1 MNKKTTKTFAGA
13 LLAGIL
19 PMVVSAQTT
28 FFSDNFTGA
37 STVNSATP
45 ANPTATSTAYEE
57 ISTKAWTPTAPV
69 IGGHLKFG
77 FVSTTSGN
85 GQIQALFANSPV
97 ALFQNGDYVQLTIV
111 FTNTAGCLTG
121 AGQLGVGLYSSGQV
135 KPYPGGYSTAGAGGS
150 LSGYAQNWQG
160 YVGQINYTGS
170 ASRIMTR
177 PSNASTATANNQD
190 LISSGSSSSSY
201 VGSATI
207 GSTVTSTVTLTAG
220 ATYTEVL
227 YAMLNGVNSVAVTNF
242 LYSGA
247 GTGGTLLTSFGAVA
261 TNTTFTTSAFDGL
274 AFGYMDRS
282 TDTSNTLDVASIQV
296 AGSVSAPTP
305 PNIITQPSGVVVANG
320 GAAAFTVSATGVGL
334 TYQWHRHGTNLIDG
348 ANISG
353 STSSQLIVSSASSA
367 DVAAA
372 DATGYYVTI
381 SGAGNLSTNSLTNS
395 LSLIAPVSLYYS
407 GSGPWDVNNS
417 ASWNTDDA
425 QDQSAYFNYGDALV
439 FDDGGAG
446 GTVTLTGN
454 FLSASS
460 VTVSHTTASAP
471 YTWSGTGSFAGPGSL
486 IYNGSGQFNV
496 NNANTFTGGT
506 IISNAAA
513 NLHLGNAN
521 GLGTGPV
528 TLTGG
533 GGTMEWTVGGGS
545 ASGLGNVIVADNFT
559 IQLDTASTY
568 SGVIL
573 GSLSGTIGKTLTLA
587 SGPTNTSVNER
598 VRLYGT
604 NTVCN
609 ANITFNSGGNNLM
622 SLAPYASSGSQVFN
636 GVIAGDGSIWQ
647 RGSAS
652 TILNAQNT
660 YSGGTYITS
669 GGIGFGV
676 NSTPTTGTVT
686 SGPIGTGPLYIAPE
700 NGSANGS
707 GTVLAS
713 GGAITIANALQYP
726 TNNQILIIG
735 GTNVLTF
742 SGPYTLNG
750 NDGLV
755 TNRTFQVN
763 NTNAP
768 VTISGVIS
776 DNGTGCG
783 FIKTGVGN
791 LYLDGVNT
799 YTGITTNNSATPV
812 TGLGVLAG
820 TGTIAGNVFIQTN
833 SAIGGGDASGMG
845 TFNIGGN
852 LTINGNG
859 WFRVNRSGSASDY
872 VAVTGNITNLGTG
885 TIAITNQG
893 TTLQIGDTFTLFNKA
908 VTGAGTLAVTGG
920 NVTWTNK
927 LAINGTIAVVQSP
940 DVGVLASIAVAGQLG
955 VNLTNTITVT
965 NLGPGT
971 ASGLVVTDS
980 LPAIVGFVSATG
992 GGSTN
997 GNVHQVVWSGF
1008 SLPANT
1014 VTNFTLIVTAPTA
1027 GNATNI
1033 VTVASSVVDPSLA
1046 NNTATNVTV
1055 ITATIVPTVPPH
1067 VSSFSLTGGNLV
1079 ISATNGVNGGTYY
1092 LLGATNAALP
1102 LNQWKALATNVI
1114 TAGSGTA
1121 TFTFTGT
1128 NVISAGLTQ
1137 QFYILSSTNN

>member
-1 MNKKTTKTFAGA
+1 MNKKTTNTLAGA
-13 LLAGIL
+13 LLAGLL

-77 FVSTTSGN
+77 FASTTSGH
-85 GQIQALFANSPV
+85 GQIQALFATTPV

-121 AGQLGVGLYSSGQV
+121 AGQWGIGLYSSGQV
-135 KPYPGGYSTAGAGGS
+135 KPYPGGYSAATTGAS

-160 YVGQINYTGS
+160 YVGQINYTGA

-177 PSNASTATANNQD
+177 PSNASTSTANNQD

-201 VGSATI
+201 AGSSTI
-207 GSTVTSTVTLTAG
+207 GSTVTSAVTLTAG

-227 YAMLNGVNSVAVTNF
+227 YATLNGVNSVAITNL

-247 GTGGTLLTSFGAVA
+247 GTGGTLLTSFGAIA

-282 TDTSNTLDVASIQV
+282 TDASNTLDLASVQV
-296 AGSVSAPTP
+296 SGSVSAPTP
-305 PNIITQPSGVVVANG
+305 PNIITQPAGVTVATG

-334 TYQWHRHGTNLIDG
+334 TYQWHRHGTNLLDG
-348 ANISG
+348 GNISG
-353 STSSQLIVSSASSA
+353 STTSQLIVSAASSA

-372 DATGYYVTI
+372 NAAGYYVTI
-381 SGAGNLSTNSLTNS
+381 TGAGNLSTNSLTNS
-395 LSLIAPVSLYYS
+395 FALIAPASLYYS
-407 GSGPWDVNNS
+407 GSGPWDLNTS
-417 ASWNTDDA
+417 TSWNTDDA
-425 QDQSAYFNYGDALV
+425 QDQTDYFNYGDALV

-460 VTVSHTTASAP
+460 VTVSHTTASSP
-471 YTWSGTGSFAGPGSL
+471 YTWTGTGSFAGPGNL
-486 IYNGSGQFNV
+486 IYNGSGQFNI

-533 GGTMEWTVGGGS
+533 GGTMEWTAGGGS
-545 ASGLGNVIVADNFT
+545 SSGLGNVMVADDFT
-559 IQLDTASTY
+559 MQFDTASTY
-568 SGVIL
+568 SGVIQGNL
-573 GSLSGTIGKTLTLA
+573 AGTGGKTLTLV
-587 SGPTNTSVNER
+587 SSPTNSTLNQR
-598 VRLYGT
+598 IRLYGT

-609 ANITFNSGGNNLM
+609 ANIAFNSSGLTLL

-636 GVIAGDGSIWQ
+636 GVISGDGSIWQ

-652 TILNAQNT
+652 SVFNAQNT
-660 YSGGTYITS
+660 YSGGTYPTA
-669 GGIGFGV
+669 GGIGLGV

-700 NGSANGS
+700 NGSASGS
-707 GTVLAS
+707 GTIYAS
-713 GGAITIANALQYP
+713 GAAITIANALQYP

-735 GTNVLTF
+735 GTNALTL
-742 SGPYTLNG
+742 SGSYSLNG

-755 TNRTFQVN
+755 TNRTCQVN

-768 VTISGVIS
+768 TTISGVIS

-783 FIKTGVGN
+783 FIKTGAGN
-791 LYLDGVNT
+791 LYLDAVNT
-799 YTGITTNNSATPV
+799 YTGVTTNNSAT
-812 TGLGVLAG
+812 TSSGWGLLAG
-820 TGTIAGNVFIQTN
+820 TGSVAGNVFIQTN
-833 SAIGGGDASGMG
+833 SAIGGGDVTGIG
-845 TFNIGGN
+845 TFSIGGN
-852 LTINGNG
+852 LTLAGNG

-872 VAVTGNITNLGTG
+872 VAVTGNLTNLGAG
-885 TIAITNQG
+885 TITVANLG
-893 TTLQIGDTFTLFNKA
+893 ATLQIGDTFTLFNKA
-908 VTGAGTLAVTGG
+908 ITGASTLAVTGG
-920 NVTWTNK
+920 NVTWSNK

-940 DVGVLASIAVAGQLG
+940 DVGMLTSILTSGQVG

-980 LPAIVGFVSATG
+980 LSAIVGFVSASG
-992 GGSTN
+992 GGTTN
-997 GNVHQVVWSGF
+997 GNAHQVVWSGF

-1014 VTNFTLIVTAPTA
+1014 ATNFTLIVTTPTA

-1033 VTVASSVVDPSLA
+1033 AAVASSVIDPNAA
-1046 NNTATNVTV
+1046 NNTATNVTA
-1055 ITATIVPTVPPH
+1055 ITSTIVPTVAPH
-1067 VSSFSLTGGNLV
+1067 VSSFSLTGGNIV

-1092 LLGATNAALP
+1092 LLGTTNLTLP
-1102 LNQWKALATNVI
+1102 LNRWKPLATNVV
-1114 TAGSGTA
+1114 TAGSSTF

-1128 NVISAGLTQ
+1128 NVITAGSMQ

>member
-1 MNKKTTKTFAGA
+1 M
-13 LLAGIL
+13 
-19 PMVVSAQTT
+19 
-28 FFSDNFTGA
+28 
-37 STVNSATP
+37 
-45 ANPTATSTAYEE
+45 
-57 ISTKAWTPTAPV
+57 
-69 IGGHLKFG
+69 
-77 FVSTTSGN
+77 
-85 GQIQALFANSPV
+85 
-97 ALFQNGDYVQLTIV
+97 
-111 FTNTAGCLTG
+111 
-121 AGQLGVGLYSSGQV
+121 
-135 KPYPGGYSTAGAGGS
+135 
-150 LSGYAQNWQG
+150 
-160 YVGQINYTGS
+160 
-170 ASRIMTR
+170 
-177 PSNASTATANNQD
+177 
-190 LISSGSSSSSY
+190 
-201 VGSATI
+201 
-207 GSTVTSTVTLTAG
+207 
-220 ATYTEVL
+220 
-227 YAMLNGVNSVAVTNF
+227 
-242 LYSGA
+242 
-247 GTGGTLLTSFGAVA
+247 
-261 TNTTFTTSAFDGL
+261 
-274 AFGYMDRS
+274 
-282 TDTSNTLDVASIQV
+282 
-296 AGSVSAPTP
+296 
-305 PNIITQPSGVVVANG
+305 
-320 GAAAFTVSATGVGL
+320 
-334 TYQWHRHGTNLIDG
+334 
-348 ANISG
+348 
-353 STSSQLIVSSASSA
+353 
-367 DVAAA
+367 
-372 DATGYYVTI
+372 
-381 SGAGNLSTNSLTNS
+381 
-395 LSLIAPVSLYYS
+395 
-407 GSGPWDVNNS
+407 
-417 ASWNTDDA
+417 
-425 QDQSAYFNYGDALV
+425 
-439 FDDGGAG
+439 
-446 GTVTLTGN
+446 
-454 FLSASS
+454 
-460 VTVSHTTASAP
+460 
-471 YTWSGTGSFAGPGSL
+471 
-486 IYNGSGQFNV
+486 
-496 NNANTFTGGT
+496 
-506 IISNAAA
+506 
-513 NLHLGNAN
+513 
-521 GLGTGPV
+521 
-528 TLTGG
+528 
-533 GGTMEWTVGGGS
+533 
-545 ASGLGNVIVADNFT
+545 
-559 IQLDTASTY
+559 
-568 SGVIL
+568 
-573 GSLSGTIGKTLTLA
+573 
-587 SGPTNTSVNER
+587 
-598 VRLYGT
+598 
-604 NTVCN
+604 
-609 ANITFNSGGNNLM
+609 
-622 SLAPYASSGSQVFN
+622 
-636 GVIAGDGSIWQ
+636 
-647 RGSAS
+647 
-652 TILNAQNT
+652 
-660 YSGGTYITS
+660 
-669 GGIGFGV
+669 
-676 NSTPTTGTVT
+676 
-686 SGPIGTGPLYIAPE
+686 YIAPE

-1079 ISATNGVNGGTYY
+1079 ISATNGVNGGPYY

>member
-57 ISTKAWTPTAPV
+57 ISSKAWAPSAPV
-69 IGGHLKFG
+69 IGGHLKYG
-77 FVSTTSGN
+77 IVSTGTGI

-97 ALFQNGDYVQLTIV
+97 ALFQNGDFVQLTIV
-111 FTNTAGCLTG
+111 FTNTSGGLTA
-121 AGQLGVGLYSSGQV
+121 AGQFGIGLYNSGQV
-135 KPYPGGYSTAGAGGS
+135 KPYPGGNSSISTSSS

-160 YVGQINYTGS
+160 YVGQINYGGA

-177 PSNASTATANNQD
+177 PSNSSTSTANNQD
-190 LISSGSSSSSY
+190 LISSGTSSSY
-201 VGSATI
+201 AGAATV
-207 GSTVTSTVTLTAG
+207 GSTVTTAVTLTAG
-220 ATYTEVL
+220 STYTEVL
-227 YAMLNGVNSVAVTNF
+227 YATLNGVNSVAVTNF

-247 GTGGTLLTSFGAVA
+247 GTGGTLLISFGGVA

-274 AFGYMDRS
+274 AFGYTSRAAGA
-282 TDTSNTLDVASIQV
+282 SNTLDVASIQV
-296 AGSVSAPTP
+296 AGVVSAPTP
-305 PNIITQPSGVVVANG
+305 PNIVTQPSGLTIATG
-320 GAAAFTVSATGVGL
+320 GAGAFTVSATGVGL

-348 ANISG
+348 GNITG

-367 DVAAA
+367 DVASA

-381 SGAGNLSTNSLTNS
+381 TGAGNLSTNSLTNS
-395 LSLIAPVSLYYS
+395 LSLIAPASLYYS
-407 GSGPWDVNNS
+407 GSGPWDVNTS

-425 QDQSAYFNYGDALV
+425 QDQSDYFNYGDALV

-446 GTVTLTGN
+446 GTVTLNGN

-471 YTWSGTGSFAGPGSL
+471 YTWTGTGSFAGPGNL
-486 IYNGSGQFNV
+486 IYNGNGQFNI

-506 IISNAAA
+506 VISNAAA

-533 GGTMEWTVGGGS
+533 GGTMEWTVAGNS
-545 ASGLGNVIVADNFT
+545 TSGLGNVIVADDFT
-559 IQLDTASTY
+559 IQFDTGSTY

-573 GSLSGTIGKTLTLA
+573 GNLSGTSGKTLTLA
-587 SGPTNTSVNER
+587 SGPANTSTNER

-609 ANITFNSGGNNLM
+609 ANITFNSGGNTLM

-652 TILNAQNT
+652 SVLNAQNT
-660 YSGGTYITS
+660 YSGGTYTTA
-669 GGIGFGV
+669 GGIGLGV

-686 SGPIGTGPLYIAPE
+686 SGPIGTGWLYIAPE
-700 NGSANGS
+700 NGSASGS
-707 GTVLAS
+707 GTIFAS

-735 GTNVLTF
+735 GTNALTL
-742 SGPYTLNG
+742 SGPYSLQG
-750 NDGLV
+750 NDGLI

-768 VTISGVIS
+768 VTISGVIG

-799 YTGITTNNSATPV
+799 YTGITTNNSAAPT

-833 SAIGGGDASGMG
+833 SAIGGGDAGGIG

-885 TIAITNQG
+885 TIAVTNLG
-893 TTLQIGDTFTLFNKA
+893 ATLQIGDTFTLFNKA
-908 VTGAGTLAVTGG
+908 ITGAGTLAVTGG

-927 LAINGTIAVVQSP
+927 LALNGTIAVVQSP
-940 DVGVLASIAVAGQLG
+940 DVGVLTSILASGQLG

-992 GGSTN
+992 SGTTN

-1033 VTVASSVVDPSLA
+1033 VTVASSVVDPNLA
-1046 NNTATNVTV
+1046 NNTVTNVTAIV
-1055 ITATIVPTVPPH
+1055 STIVPTVPPH

-1092 LLGATNAALP
+1092 LLGSTNAALP

-1114 TAGSGTA
+1114 TAGSGA
-1121 TFTFTGT
+1121 AAFTFTGT
-1128 NVISAGLTQ
+1128 NVISAGLKQ